1 LVLGLPGAI
10 LAELAKLIAS
20 GATGDRGQLASARI
34 PVVLDLDF
42 PAQAI
47 GSTGNKSRTQGFG
60 V

>member
-1 LVLGLPGAI
+1 M
-10 LAELAKLIAS
+10 LAELAKVIAS
-20 GATGDRGQLASARI
+20 SVTGDRGQLASARI
-34 PVVLDLDF
+34 PPVLDMDF